1 MLTKHKKILFVL
13 SSQGTYTSEDGQIK
27 ETGYF
32 LPELTHAW
40 DVLEKANYEIDFVSP
55 KGGKAPVYGIDLEDP
70 INKRFLENSTYK
82 AKVENTFSPKQV
94 TSKDYQ
100 AIYYVGGHGTM
111 WDFPENIYLATL
123 AAQIYE
129 NQGVIGGVCHGP
141 AGLIN
146 IKLSNG
152 EYLVKGKKI
161 NAFTNEEEQL
171 VKMDKIVPFSL
182 EDELI
187 NKGAIFEKSA
197 PWEKHIASD
206 QRVVTG
212 QNPASAQ
219 GVGEEILH
227 ILQKL
232 Q

>member
-1 MLTKHKKILFVL
+1 
-13 SSQGTYTSEDGQIK
+13 
-27 ETGYF
+27 
-32 LPELTHAW
+32 
-40 DVLEKANYEIDFVSP
+40 
-55 KGGKAPVYGIDLEDP
+55 
-70 INKRFLENSTYK
+70 
-82 AKVENTFSPKQV
+82 
-94 TSKDYQ
+94 
-100 AIYYVGGHGTM
+100 
-111 WDFPENIYLATL
+111 
-123 AAQIYE
+123 
-129 NQGVIGGVCHGP
+129 VCHGP
-141 AGLIN
+141 AALIN

-187 NKGAIFEKSA
+187 NKGAIFEKSV
-197 PWEKHIASD
+197 PWQKHIASD